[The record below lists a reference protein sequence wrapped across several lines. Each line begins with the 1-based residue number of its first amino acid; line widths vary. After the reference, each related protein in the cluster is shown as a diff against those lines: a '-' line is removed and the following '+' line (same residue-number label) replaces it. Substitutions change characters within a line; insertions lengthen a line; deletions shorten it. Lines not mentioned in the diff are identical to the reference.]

1 MRRALQA
8 VLSRRALIL
17 PQSSCNLD
25 HHHSH
30 RVLNRLLYSTSPQL
44 LPQKPTTFSIAYPA
58 PTHDSGPNLE
68 YDGHWVKLIKEVVG
82 GQSTSLFP
90 VNCTG
95 SVAYRTCYNAC
106 DSTRWNLFRQRFD
119 TLILKKWEAQAKHGV
134 DPDGARFLWKLWWF
148 EAEEGADMLTLNRK
162 FADVPGIGD
171 SDPPYNT
178 DPDLNPTHAFFLL
191 VNEEVIASVLE
202 GPAKGEIPFVYVVDT
217 RYWPPKDCEDEYYE
231 DEYYKGY
238 LKVAVE
244 LFGEFLVLCIHG
256 GCWDGAAD
264 TFRPCEQGYV

>member
-1 MRRALQA
+1 MTAQPFFTSRMRRALQA

-17 PQSSCNLD
+17 PQPSCNLD

-58 PTHDSGPNLE
+58 PAHDSGPNLE
-68 YDGHWVKLIKEVVG
+68 YDGHWVKLINEVVE
-82 GQSTSLFP
+82 GQSTSLSP

-95 SVAYRTCYNAC
+95 SK
-106 DSTRWNLFRQRFD
+106 FD

-148 EAEEGADMLTLNRK
+148 DADEGAGMTSSNIK

-171 SDPPYNT
+171 SDPPYNM

-191 VNEEVIASVLE
+191 VDEEVIASVLE

-217 RYWPPKDCEDEYYE
+217 RYWSPKDCDDENYE
-231 DEYYKGY
+231 DEYCKGY

-244 LFGEFLVLCIHG
+244 LFGEFWCYVSMGDVGMEQLTPSDRMSKDMYSECI
-256 GCWDGAAD
+256 
-264 TFRPCEQGYV
+264 T